1 MKTKFKSE
9 GVKKIK
15 LYGTIGE
22 FNVPKSVYKLK
33 YFNTIANNRL
43 DGSSYN
49 ELLEKLSP
57 MREKTNASEIKDI
70 KSLLQRDLNDHRV
83 SRKLIPYLLNS
94 DDVKRHIAF
103 FPSILC
109 VMMPNGFITERNARY
124 PDVIEKD
131 PIDSSKKYIYEEF
144 WEYNQFLDEDNKS
157 IPLAELSIF
166 TSKTEMVVIDGQH
179 RANAF
184 RVVTKNFDGN
194 GANHLYNRFYKDI
207 KLPDVFE
214 ADLPVTI
221 LWFESSDINNSPVE
235 PDRVS
240 RELFLDVNNTPDP
253 VSVSRQI
260 LMDDS
265 SPSRAIT
272 QYFYTYLSS
281 RNSNDTAFDEGEFS
295 LFHSGFDF
303 DQNIKSK
310 NKPSVFTITVPE
322 IINNAIDWILFG
334 KLEYNNLDKK
344 IATAERKELS
354 IFSDYIGITDTV
366 GNYIELIEDAD
377 ENLIKT
383 LKPDAINDHFKDLI
397 KSDFLIH
404 IYKLFNDMNFLKP
417 HFKACEILG
426 NNAKNETG
434 DFDSGVWQE
443 CWKKIFK
450 GGEGLYY
457 VFRNAGKIENYGTA
471 IEKIEDLFKE
481 ERSKL
486 FDKFKIKQIE
496 KAHATFLSVAFQVG
510 YLKAFDLFHRKTNPY
525 NIAESVKNF
534 MERINKFSADDWVYI
549 LTEMKQNYETKSLSP
564 TKWPAFQNLI
574 IRMIQEK
581 DEFFDTTEYFKDSP
595 DYFMIESEF
604 KTRCIANAKNEH
616 NLDLNLMKFSDF
628 DSQFIDKSIKD
639 SLDKISQ
646 IFKELN
652 LKTLD
657 YSTNEF
663 LLESLKKW
671 CKN

>member
-9 GVKKIK
+9 GVKKIE

-43 DGSSYN
+43 DGSPYN

-70 KSLLQRDLNDHRV
+70 KSLLQRDLNDHRIKK
-83 SRKLIPYLLNS
+83 KLIPYLLNS
-94 DDVKRHIAF
+94 NDVKRHIAF

-109 VMMPNGFITERNARY
+109 VMMPNGFITDRNASY

-131 PIDSSKKYIYEEF
+131 PTDDSKKYSYEEF
-144 WEYNQFLDEDNKS
+144 WEYDQYLSDYNKS
-157 IPLAELSIF
+157 IPVAKLTIF

-221 LWFESSDINNSPVE
+221 LWFESSDKNNCPVE
-235 PDRVS
+235 PEKVS

-253 VSVSRQI
+253 VSISRQI

-281 RNSNDTAFDEGEFS
+281 RDFNDNAFEEGEFS

-322 IINNAIDWILFG
+322 IINHAMDWILFG

-344 IATAERKELS
+344 IAPAERKELS
-354 IFSDYIGITDTV
+354 IFSDYINIQDTV
-366 GNYIELIEDAD
+366 ANYIELIEDAD
-377 ENLIKT
+377 EKFIKS
-383 LKPDAINDHFKDLI
+383 LKPDAIDDTFKDLI

-417 HFKACEILG
+417 HFKACKILG
-426 NNAKNETG
+426 DYAKDEIG
-434 DFDSGVWQE
+434 DFGSGVWQE

-457 VFRNAGKIENYGTA
+457 VFRNAGKIENYVTA
-471 IEKIEDLFKE
+471 IEKIEGLFKE

-486 FDKFKIKQIE
+486 FNEFKLKEIE
-496 KAHATFLSVAFQVG
+496 KAHTTFLSVAFQVG

-525 NIAESVKNF
+525 EIAKSVENF
-534 MERINKFSADDWVYI
+534 MDRINEFSADDWVYI

-574 IRMIQEK
+574 IRMIQKK
-581 DEFFDTTEYFKDSP
+581 DEFFDSTMYFKDSP
-595 DYFMIESEF
+595 DYYMIENDF
-604 KTRCIANAKNEH
+604 KTRCTANAKTDH
-616 NLDLNLMKFSDF
+616 NLDLKLMNFSDF
-628 DSQFIDKSIKD
+628 DSHFLDRSIKD
-639 SLDKISQ
+639 SVDEISKKFQ
-646 IFKELN
+646 KLN
-652 LKTLD
+652 LKILKYPIKD
-657 YSTNEF
+657 R
-663 LLESLKKW
+663 LKHSLKGW
-671 CKN
+671 CKK